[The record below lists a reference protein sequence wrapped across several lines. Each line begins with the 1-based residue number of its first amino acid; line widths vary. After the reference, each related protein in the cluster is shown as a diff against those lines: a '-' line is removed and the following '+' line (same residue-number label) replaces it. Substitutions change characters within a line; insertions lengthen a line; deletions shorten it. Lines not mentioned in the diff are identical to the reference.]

1 MRSESSAHRLIT
13 TSHRH
18 PCSTRSARW
27 RPAPVENRKPPR
39 NRCRHHL
46 IVKRARC
53 LFCSRSVIDVE
64 DRYTAHIWMEGVATG
79 TIVASR
85 SRWPNGLICRSKRT
99 PGTQARKCWARSLR
113 SCLLRGDATRHHS
126 TFTSATVIAI
136 TPSLHRPVALTSP
149 SNATSGCAGHRHRR
163 RQR

>member
-1 MRSESSAHRLIT
+1 MFNPKYKMAACTRRKSYAPHATAVATISSLN
-13 TSHRH
+13 
-18 PCSTRSARW
+18 
-27 RPAPVENRKPPR
+27 E
-39 NRCRHHL
+39 
-46 IVKRARC
+46 RC
-53 LFCSRSVIDVE
+53 LFWPRSVIDVE
-64 DRYTAHIWMEGVATG
+64 DRYTAHIWVERVATG

-113 SCLLRGDATRHHS
+113 SCLRGDATRHHS

-149 SNATSGCAGHRHRR
+149 SNATSGCAGHGHRR